1 MENFTIIGHVDHA
14 QTTLTAAIK
23 SVLDKE
29 TVSFNLVDEQDVYEY
44 RSNRNLSE
52 TIIQNAS
59 KSRLKKC
66 AKGLHEFSESSGE
79 IQHKVWNKKTW
90 TCNHCG
96 VLMHDRSKTI
106 NSENQ

>member
-1 MENFTIIGHVDHA
+1 MGNIAIIGHVDHA
-14 QTTLTAAIK
+14 RTTLTSAIK

-29 TVSFNLVDEQDVYEY
+29 TVSINLIDEQYVYEY

-59 KSRLKKC
+59 KSRAKKC
-66 AKGLHEFSESSGE
+66 AKGLHEFSESSVE
-79 IQHKVWNKKTW
+79 IAHKVWNKKTW
-90 TCNHCG
+90 HCIHCG